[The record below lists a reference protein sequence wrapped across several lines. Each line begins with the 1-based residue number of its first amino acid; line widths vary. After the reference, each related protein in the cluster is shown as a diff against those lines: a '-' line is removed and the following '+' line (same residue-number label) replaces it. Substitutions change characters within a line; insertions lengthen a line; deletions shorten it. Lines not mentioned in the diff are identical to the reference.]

1 MKLILTQE
9 VTGLG
14 APGDIVE
21 VKDGY
26 GRNYLIPRNVAVR
39 WTRGGQKQ
47 VDSIKAARASRS
59 VRDQTHADE
68 IKAKLEAGPVD
79 VKVRSGA
86 NGRLFGTVTI
96 ADLAGA
102 LAEVSGELPLGTRQC
117 QVVAAGTGELRTGRT
132 LAERAVVPRPPD
144 QPGQDRAAAA
154 TRREVRGQGT
164 GKILPGSA
172 GVLLLTSVLSPVPSD
187 PHLDR
192 RVPRERPAQP
202 SLAPPSTYSVWPV
215 M

>member
-9 VTGLG
+9 VDGLG
-14 APGDIVE
+14 SPGDIVE

-86 NGRLFGTVTI
+86 NGRLFGTVTL

-102 LAEVSGELPLGTRQC
+102 LAEVAGETIDKRTIVVTNPIKALGAHT
-117 QVVAAGTGELRTGRT
+117 VSVKLHDD
-132 LAERAVVPRPPD
+132 VS
-144 QPGQDRAAAA
+144 A
-154 TRREVRGQGT
+154 TVSLNV
-164 GKILPGSA
+164 I
-172 GVLLLTSVLSPVPSD
+172 
-187 PHLDR
+187 
-192 RVPRERPAQP
+192 PA
-202 SLAPPSTYSVWPV
+202 
-215 M
+215 